1 MLRYL
6 LVVRKILK
14 FGFEGD
20 EYEMTIPVGEDTE
33 LIAAHA
39 LEEIARR
46 HKFPQKT
53 INQLKTALVEACI
66 NAAEHG
72 LAPDRK
78 IHQRFVVSDDRVTI
92 SISNRGLRLADKLA
106 AQSGNADGA
115 EEAQLP
121 PQSPDT
127 RRGWGLNLIPPYD
140 TYASK
145 PSTMYEDHMAK
156 YLHERAR
163 V

>member
-1 MLRYL
+1 M
-6 LVVRKILK
+6 V
-14 FGFEGD
+14 
-20 EYEMTIPVGEDTE
+20 IPVGEDTE

-46 HKFPQKT
+46 HKFPSKV

-92 SISNRGLRLADKLA
+92 TISNRGIKLADKLA
-106 AQSGNADGA
+106 ERD
-115 EEAQLP
+115 EAKAVQP
-121 PQSPDT
+121 VESESSDT
-127 RRGWGLNLIPPYD
+127 RRGWGLNLIRGLMDDVRVEPVD
-140 TYASK
+140 DGTRI
-145 PSTMYEDHMAK
+145 TMTKILREEVSA
-156 YLHERAR
+156 
-163 V
+163 